1 MAKKYE
7 FQPDKPH
14 SDWQSKLH
22 LTPQQRRAIIKWC
35 LYGVVLLII
44 SLIQDVIMC
53 RFRFWGATTELIPC
67 AIFLIV
73 VLEGSHRGSIF
84 ALSAATLYV
93 FTGASH
99 GVHCI
104 VAITVFGV
112 IVAIFRQAYLEKH
125 FIAALLCV
133 AAAMCAY
140 EMVIYGVCLLFGQI
154 RATQVLQFLIT
165 AGLSLI
171 AAPILYPAFKSINA
185 IGGDKWKE

>member
-22 LTPQQRRAIIKWC
+22 LTPQQRSAIVKWC
-35 LYGVVLLII
+35 LYGLVLLIV

-53 RFRFWGATTELIPC
+53 RFRFWGTTTELLPC
-67 AIFLIV
+67 AIFLIA

-84 ALSAATLYV
+84 ALATSTLYV

-104 VAITVFGV
+104 VAITVFS
-112 IVAIFRQAYLEKH
+112 IVVSIFRQAYLEKS
-125 FIAALLCV
+125 FFAAFLCV
-133 AAAMCAY
+133 GVAMVAY
-140 EMVIYGVCLLFGQI
+140 EMVIYGVCILFGQI
-154 RATQVLQFLIT
+154 RPTQVVQFLIT
-165 AGLSLI
+165 AGLSMI
-171 AAPILYPAFKSINA
+171 AVPFLYPAFTAINS